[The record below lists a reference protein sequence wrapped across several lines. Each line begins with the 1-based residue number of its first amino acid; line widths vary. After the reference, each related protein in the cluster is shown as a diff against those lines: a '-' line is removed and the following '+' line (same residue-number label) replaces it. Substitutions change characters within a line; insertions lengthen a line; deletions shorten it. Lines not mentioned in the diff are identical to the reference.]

1 MGRTSSSLLR
11 SSRWRC
17 FSHSDDPAVSFRV
30 DPCPYSRRWA
40 SAFCWARFRRL
51 SLALGRRKK
60 KKKIRKCSSNSTQS
74 SPNSQPKSWQTPR
87 LHTSLDLTAF
97 STSRFHRSLALQ
109 ICCCKWPLRVSGL
122 LSHWGTLSF
131 YWYDF
136 HTPEFLSLSYWFCP
150 ATAGEITQESL
161 WCVTGKNSAG

>member
-1 MGRTSSSLLR
+1 ML
-11 SSRWRC
+11 
-17 FSHSDDPAVSFRV
+17 
-30 DPCPYSRRWA
+30 
-40 SAFCWARFRRL
+40 
-51 SLALGRRKK
+51 
-60 KKKIRKCSSNSTQS
+60 SNSTQS
-74 SPNSQPKSWQTPR
+74 SPNSQPESWQTPR

-122 LSHWGTLSF
+122 LNHWGTLSF

-150 ATAGEITQESL
+150 ATAGEITRESL
-161 WCVTGKNSAG
+161 WYVTGRTQLDQLGHSKRLWRLPRKSLRQNGSNASWNLIHCWIEFVCCCFLL